1 MSDQIEDWIAQH
13 QEQLDTKGVPNG
25 LWDKIQN
32 NLDGKLPEARLI
44 ALPKTT
50 RWGWGWYR
58 AAAAM
63 VLLTGMSMGA
73 GWWMRDNQTVTP
85 VATTSNMEISDDLLK
100 AKAFYDEK
108 INVKVAELEAK
119 NPDPTVMADLK
130 QLDEVQI
137 ELRRELEIAPRSSR
151 EEILKTLM
159 DNYQNKLS
167 ILERVLE
174 HSEQNV
180 EDKSNRRQYERL

>member
-13 QEQLDTKGVPNG
+13 REQLDTKGVPNG

-32 NLDGKLPEARLI
+32 NLDEKLHETRLV
-44 ALPKTT
+44 ALPKIN
-50 RWGWGWYR
+50 RSSWYR
-58 AAAAM
+58 AAAAA
-63 VLLTGMSMGA
+63 VLLISVSMGA
-73 GWWMRDNQTVTP
+73 GWWVRDNQTVTP
-85 VATTSNMEISDDLLK
+85 IASTENTEISDDLMK

-119 NPDPTVMADLK
+119 NPDPSVMADLK
-130 QLDEVQI
+130 QLDEVQL

-174 HSEQNV
+174 YSEQNV
-180 EDKSNRRQYERL
+180 EDKSNRRKYERL